1 MRAAQSQSETKT
13 GIIEIALDGEMIAI
27 TFKPQAETSA
37 TSRIAPHDAV
47 VLSCLMLRSC
57 TLHETVNIAI
67 ANLALM
73 VEGGK
78 RSLGWFTM
86 MRDGKP
92 HVIARLDATSIRDLG
107 RRIHDQ
113 YLRAV
118 EVDSDGPERS
128 IFVRR
133 VAYRQVEA

>member
-1 MRAAQSQSETKT
+1 M
-13 GIIEIALDGEMIAI
+13 IVIA
-27 TFKPQAETSA
+27 FKPEAKPSA
-37 TSRIAPHDAV
+37 TSRIAPLDAV
-47 VLSCLMLRSC
+47 VLSCLMLRSS
-57 TLHETVNIAI
+57 TLRETVNIEI
-67 ANLALM
+67 ADLALM

-92 HVIARLDATSIRDLG
+92 YLTARLDGSTIRDVG

-113 YLRAV
+113 YLRAI
-118 EVDSDGPERS
+118 EADSDGPERS

-133 VAYRQVEA
+133 VAYRFTEA

>member
-1 MRAAQSQSETKT
+1 
-13 GIIEIALDGEMIAI
+13 MIVI
-27 TFKPQAETSA
+27 TFKPDAESSV
-37 TSRIAPHDAV
+37 TSRILPQDAV

-57 TLHETVNIAI
+57 TLRETINIEI
-67 ANLALM
+67 ADLALL

-92 HVIARLDATSIRDLG
+92 RLTARLDAISIRDLG

-118 EVDSDGPERS
+118 EADSNGPERS

-133 VAYRQVEA
+133 VSYRCAEA

>member
-1 MRAAQSQSETKT
+1 
-13 GIIEIALDGEMIAI
+13 MIVI
-27 TFKPQAETSA
+27 TFKPHAEPSA

-57 TLHETVNIAI
+57 TLRETINIEI
-67 ANLALM
+67 ADMALM

-86 MRDGKP
+86 MRGGKP
-92 HVIARLDATSIRDLG
+92 YLTARLDGSTIRDVG

-118 EVDSDGPERS
+118 GDVLP
-128 IFVRR
+128 
-133 VAYRQVEA
+133 